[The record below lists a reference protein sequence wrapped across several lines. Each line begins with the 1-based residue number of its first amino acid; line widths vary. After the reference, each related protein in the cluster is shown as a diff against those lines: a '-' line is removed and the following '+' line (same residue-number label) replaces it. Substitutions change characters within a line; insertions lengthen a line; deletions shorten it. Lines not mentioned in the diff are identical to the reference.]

1 MLERIFNYTCH
12 RLANDI
18 IFACII
24 LFSNKGYSTCKSL
37 RTTGLPQSCLLK
49 CPIARHTQYDR
60 HIQNIDI
67 SEMFNQTNPTVRT
80 WSILGPWS
88 LVIGH
93 TYNTVTPT
101 HTIDSFHSLQRSI
114 FVLIRFIRCL
124 IFALR
129 AH

>member
-1 MLERIFNYTCH
+1 M
-12 RLANDI
+12 
-18 IFACII
+18 I
-24 LFSNKGYSTCKSL
+24 LFSRVSFCLATKAIVLVTVLEPRDCRPL
-37 RTTGLPQSCLLK
+37 ESCLLK

-114 FVLIRFIRCL
+114 FVLIRFIRWL